1 MRSYPFDPDGPAYNR
16 DPLELTDGMPPPDRS
31 DRYARLEPAVPWQPD
46 THHPDDYPPGS
57 YTTNLPVVQRPRR
70 LLRWVGRGL
79 AIFVFLFVLAVG
91 WLAVTAPLSKS
102 LQPPTPPSIT
112 LLADDG
118 SPIARHGAIIG
129 KPVDAA
135 KLPAHVTD
143 AFLAIEDRR
152 FRSHWGVDPRGIA
165 RAFFHNLSRGS
176 VREGGSTIT
185 QQLAKNAF
193 LDSDRTA
200 GRKLREVL
208 IAFWLEAWL
217 SKDEILSRYL
227 SNVYFGDNVYGLS
240 AASRHYFN
248 RTPDKLSVGQAAMLA
263 GLVKAP
269 SRLAPTGNLEG
280 ARARQKLVV
289 RAMAEDGFITK
300 GEAADVAPARLS
312 VAPDRQRLPDG
323 TYFADWVLPAARD
336 HAGEIATET
345 TVQTTLDKRLQRAA
359 ERAVA
364 RAGVRQAQI
373 ALVAMRPDGRV
384 VAMVGGKSYADS
396 PFNRAT
402 QARRQPGS
410 AFKLFVYLAALRS
423 GMTPDSMVDDEPVT
437 IGDWSPKNADG
448 RYLGP
453 ITLRQAFARSSNVA
467 AARIAQKVGVPAVIR
482 AARDLGISTP
492 IPNETTIA
500 LGTSTVSL
508 LELTAAYAAVAA
520 ESYPVHVRGLEDMP
534 NRSWY
539 DEIANGQHPLT
550 GRVREQMMDL
560 LSASAETGTG
570 RQAAL
575 SVATFGKTG
584 TTQDSRDALFIGFAN
599 GLVCGVWVGNDDNTP
614 NRGLSGGGIPA
625 RVWRDFMQSA
635 LGVGPKEA
643 PQPVTDAVDPDA
655 EDNGDEMTGNG
666 VLPIEGNISGLGLD
680 LHIGRDGTIQINRA
694 PQREPGPPRDRR
706 EERAPPPG
714 RDDEE

>member
-1 MRSYPFDPDGPAYNR
+1 MRSYPFDPDDSPAGR
-16 DPLELTDGMPPPDRS
+16 DPLELTGGMPPPVWPMPSHRD
-31 DRYARLEPAVPWQPD
+31 DG
-46 THHPDDYPPGS
+46 HPDPGDS
-57 YTTNLPVVQRPRR
+57 FDHGDDSDLAVVKPPRR
-70 LLRWVGRGL
+70 RLRWVMRGL
-79 AIFVFLFVLAVG
+79 GAMIILFVVAVG
-91 WLAVTAPLSKS
+91 WLAITAPLSKS

-135 KLPAHVTD
+135 KLPGHITN

-165 RAFFHNLSRGS
+165 RAMFHNLARGGL
-176 VREGGSTIT
+176 REGGSTIT

-200 GRKLREVL
+200 GRKFRELL
-208 IAFWLEAWL
+208 ISFWLEAWL

-248 RTPDKLSVGQAAMLA
+248 RKPEDLSIAQAAMLA

-289 RAMAEDGFITK
+289 AAMVDAGFLSAA
-300 GEAADVAPARLS
+300 EAADVGPARLS
-312 VAPDRQRLPDG
+312 VAPERQRLPDG

-345 TVQTTLDKRLQRAA
+345 TVKTTLDKRFQRAA

-402 QARRQPGS
+402 QAQRQPGS
-410 AFKLFVYLAALRS
+410 AFKLFVYLAALRA
-423 GMTPDSMVDDEPVT
+423 GMTPDSMVDDEPIT
-437 IGDWSPKNADG
+437 IGDWSPKNSDG
-448 RYLGP
+448 EYRGP

-467 AARIAQKVGVPAVIR
+467 AARITQKVGVSAVIK
-482 AARDLGISTP
+482 AARDLGISSA
-492 IPNETTIA
+492 IPNEATIA

-508 LELTAAYAAVAA
+508 LELTSAYAAVAA
-520 ESYPVHVRGLEDMP
+520 ESYPVRARGLEAMP
-534 NRSWY
+534 DRSWY
-539 DEIANGQHPLT
+539 EEIASGQHPLT
-550 GRVREQMMDL
+550 GRVREQMLDL

-575 SVATFGKTG
+575 SVATYGKTG

-635 LGVGPKEA
+635 LGVGPKQA
-643 PQPVTDAVDPDA
+643 PEPVDDAVDPDA
-655 EDNGDEMTGNG
+655 GEGSND
-666 VLPIEGNISGLGLD
+666 VLPIEGNIQGLGFD
-680 LHIGRDGTIQINRA
+680 LHIGRDGSIQINRDPRNDPA
-694 PQREPGPPRDRR
+694 PPRDRR
-706 EERAPPPG
+706 EERATPPPG
-714 RDDEE
+714 RGDEE